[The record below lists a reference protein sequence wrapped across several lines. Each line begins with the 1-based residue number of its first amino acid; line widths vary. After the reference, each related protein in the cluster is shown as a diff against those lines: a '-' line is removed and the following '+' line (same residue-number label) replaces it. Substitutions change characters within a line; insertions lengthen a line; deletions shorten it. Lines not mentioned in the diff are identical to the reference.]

1 MGSRENPR
9 KVISKLQTDLN
20 KANKEISKL
29 KRVIQDLKKG
39 KDRLI
44 PISEHRELLKKA
56 EERASRAEMKAI
68 AFESELNKKGMN
80 GLYKSSPIL
89 AEAHGSRLSE
99 PEGKAPI
106 PPHSAGGGKT
116 KGRPPNGKHSPR
128 ASPRFHRRVSASRK
142 NDFGSDLRR
151 LSSASVTS
159 RRASSKRR
167 QQSLQKQ
174 LELSMKKKKRQL
186 TGGKESKPPKT
197 LLSRMLKSNG
207 HKSKP
212 AANQNKAKRV
222 RSDDNWGGNN
232 TSPGHHRQSL
242 LMRVHTRLFSK
253 RKKLRSIY
261 DLPDLSNLADCN
273 FTKEYET
280 PRECFH
286 RFEKTPLIVAEGE
299 SDEDSGWST
308 SEEEEKVGAQRQTR
322 RTKAKSDKKP
332 NKKIKGSK
340 KDTPPPVAPKPKNP
354 STSVSNTSLTPPSSP
369 TNSEEKILHQSTF
382 DEIPGQRPL
391 KSYHRVHGPHGRR
404 RPVRYSY
411 LTATDTTENG
421 V

>member
-1 MGSRENPR
+1 
-9 KVISKLQTDLN
+9 
-20 KANKEISKL
+20 
-29 KRVIQDLKKG
+29 
-39 KDRLI
+39 
-44 PISEHRELLKKA
+44 
-56 EERASRAEMKAI
+56 
-68 AFESELNKKGMN
+68 MN

-89 AEAHGSRLSE
+89 AEANGSRLSE

-222 RSDDNWGGNN
+222 RSDDNRGGNN
-232 TSPGHHRQSL
+232 SSPGHHRQSL

-286 RFEKTPLIVAEGE
+286 RFEKTPLIGE
-299 SDEDSGWST
+299 LFFLSLFLST
-308 SEEEEKVGAQRQTR
+308 NIFHVFYRIPERCEM
-322 RTKAKSDKKP
+322 KS
-332 NKKIKGSK
+332 IG
-340 KDTPPPVAPKPKNP
+340 
-354 STSVSNTSLTPPSSP
+354 
-369 TNSEEKILHQSTF
+369 STF
-382 DEIPGQRPL
+382 KL
-391 KSYHRVHGPHGRR
+391 LVK
-404 RPVRYSY
+404 Y
-411 LTATDTTENG
+411 LCKKCCNKCSSFRGGLEQCWH
-421 V
+421 